1 VTHAK
6 RLTPGQA
13 QAEIDRLRKLA
24 HDVCLVAAMLAAHLT
39 DDAQRKIMLSEIAA
53 CRAGIDGKVAG

>member
-1 VTHAK
+1 MTPTK
-6 RLTPGQA
+6 RLTPGQQ

-24 HDVCLVAAMLAAHLT
+24 HDVCFVAAMLAAHLT

-53 CRAGIDGKVAG
+53 RRAEIDRPVAR